1 MLNHDLIQK
10 EKDEL
15 EELKKIR
22 DATNFSMSKLLELK
36 KKGYKIVKFKEVIEE
51 N

>member
-1 MLNHDLIQK
+1 MTI

-22 DATNFSMSKLLELK
+22 DGTGFSLSKLIELK
-36 KKGYKIVKFKEVIEE
+36 KKGYKIIKSEEVTK
-51 N
+51 